1 MPRHSPGAILMVM
14 KPRIVALCVLLCLF
28 SSGAFARSVLE
39 GLEIVE
45 GDNGVVEILSV
56 APGSPAAQAGLQAG
70 DRITSIGKTKVTSLD
85 DYIALSKGLRR
96 SVAGIA
102 IGYLRGGAA
111 RTADISLHSN
121 PLREKW
127 GIPVAPWRESR
138 ASEEAQGSGYW
149 LDRARRELREMEA
162 RGDAARPE
170 DHARVILSFFTALDA
185 DPDSLDTA
193 VLIARQYGRLAG
205 LYARRGEKREAAWCL
220 RRALQIYGNAVQK
233 SGGIQELVLVKNG
246 LGEMQEAL
254 ATMR

>member
-1 MPRHSPGAILMVM
+1 MVM
-14 KPRIVALCVLLCLF
+14 KPRMAALCALLCLF
-28 SSGAFARSVLE
+28 ASGVSARSVLE

-45 GDNGVVEILSV
+45 GDNGAVEILSV
-56 APGSPAAQAGLQAG
+56 APGSPAAQAGLQPG
-70 DRITSIGKTKVTSLD
+70 DRIISIGKTKVKRLD
-85 DYIALSKGLRR
+85 DYIALSKGLKR
-96 SVAGIA
+96 SAAGIA
-102 IGYLRGGAA
+102 IGYLRAGAA
-111 RTADISLHSN
+111 HTADLSIHSN

-138 ASEEAQGSGYW
+138 ASEEARGSGFW
-149 LDRARRELREMEA
+149 LDRARRELRETEA

-170 DHARVILSFFTALDA
+170 DHAKVILSFFTALDA
-185 DPDSLDTA
+185 DPDSLETA
-193 VLIARQYGRLAG
+193 VLIARQYGKLAG